1 LVWFANYDLFD
12 WFRLA
17 AGWVVFVYATIISVQ
32 SLWGWYVWLA
42 GSDRYMTI
50 LRRYLIVHG
59 LRLRFGTFW
68 GDLVIS
74 ILLTVIFFMLWRAH
88 VIIYDLGDR
97 LAAQRTSLANEA
109 RLADQIRQRLHE
121 RDGVEQQRQH

>member
-1 LVWFANYDLFD
+1 MQNYDLFD
-12 WFRLA
+12 YFRWA
-17 AGWVVFVYATIISVQ
+17 AGIVATVYATVITVQ
-32 SLWGWYVWLA
+32 SLWGWYVYLA
-42 GSDRYMTI
+42 GSDRYMSM

-97 LAAQRTSLANEA
+97 LADQQTAQANVA
-109 RLADQIRQRLHE
+109 RLDEKIRQRVHE
-121 RDGVEQQRQH
+121 RNGVEPRQQ